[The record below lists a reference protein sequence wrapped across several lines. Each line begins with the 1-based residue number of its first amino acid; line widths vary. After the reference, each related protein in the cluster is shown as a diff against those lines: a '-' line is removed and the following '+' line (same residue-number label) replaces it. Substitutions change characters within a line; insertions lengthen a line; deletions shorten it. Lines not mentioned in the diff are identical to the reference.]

1 MDMIFNYENMQYAN
15 NFEVNEGYEFVSA
28 VADNNQYD
36 FVQVVAGVEKVRKAV
51 CYNLASGEVIVGVLT
66 EPLFSLSE
74 RLTLKQK
81 IEQSVAEITQ
91 KDVFV
96 TLDTD
101 LFVQISKCKD
111 EATAQEIKQL
121 IFVRNMARM

>member
-28 VADNNQYD
+28 IADNNQYD